1 MPFKRL
7 REHMCTVQV
16 LAGAKVKVA
25 PAVVRIQN
33 GLKILFI
40 RHAYRAG
47 RKARI
52 LIGIVWGVKFQM
64 AEKYPFELV
73 IIAESHCR
81 VGLQEHAAGN
91 AVEIHAGYLVQLG
104 LVV

>member
-7 REHMCTVQV
+7 CEHMCAVQV
-16 LAGAKVKVA
+16 LAGAEVKVA

-40 RHAYRAG
+40 RHANRAG

-52 LIGIVWGVKFQM
+52 LIGIVRGVKFQM

-73 IIAESHCR
+73 ILAESHR
-81 VGLQEHAAGN
+81 RLGLQEHAAGN
-91 AVEIHAGYLVQLG
+91 TVEINAGYLVQFG